1 MNGINNE
8 NEWKKIEEEYGSMYK
23 NNLARLYAEY
33 AGDAYQFLYL
43 KLRKNPPEV
52 YQNFQKKNLSY
63 KK

>member
-1 MNGINNE
+1 
-8 NEWKKIEEEYGSMYK
+8 MYK

-52 YQNFQKKNLSY
+52 YQNFQKKIYPIKNIKSNDNIL
-63 KK
+63 